1 MPSHLFTRCFAASL
15 CCAYCVAEAQE
26 INTLPITKVQAHR
39 PSPGE
44 IDLDVPTN
52 TGSRLGLSIK
62 ETPAS
67 VYQVDR
73 FTMEARGDRTTHEAL
88 RNMPGV
94 HDANKPNVGGSL
106 SYRGF
111 SGAQITHLF
120 NGTSVQFDM
129 IAGRPVDSWI
139 YDRVE
144 LIGGP
149 SSFLYGAGAVGG
161 SVNYITR
168 LPQRS
173 NAYEGLLRLGS
184 NGTAQAAVGLNH
196 VITGDSKLGNFFRL
210 DANVKRNRSRM
221 QGNVN
226 NSQQIAASL
235 LSDLTPKLTHTLALE
250 YQHEKINSPYW
261 GTPLLNPRIGK
272 GKIIEGTRYKNYNS
286 IDGRYEQKIKW
297 ARSVLDY
304 RLSDEVSIKN
314 TLYHYNAQRD
324 YENVEAY
331 RLTPDNKRIVRNEAI
346 LQRHKQKLV
355 GNRTEVLA
363 QTHLGKMKSDWLFGV
378 DYSLNKQTRFPYI
391 LNAEVST
398 VDPYDFQTENFYDI
412 PGMRQQYN
420 PDRTVRVRTLGLF
433 AENRTKLAPSLSLL
447 SGLRHDRIKID
458 LKNHR
463 AINANNPDKFT
474 RHYAATTGRVGLM
487 WEINPSSNAYL
498 QYSMSAD
505 PPSGMLTTTSF
516 GQARTNTDLSTGKQF
531 EIGSKFKLL
540 DGRATGTLAA
550 YHIVRK
556 NLATR
561 DPSNPQ
567 QTILVGQ
574 QSSHGIELA
583 VDAQLTKQLRAQANM
598 AFVNPKFD
606 NFTEIVKGKPVSRV
620 GNIPNNTPR
629 SIANIWL
636 NYAFKPGWNASMGVR
651 RVSSVY
657 GDNANTIKAPAY
669 TLLDFGL
676 DYNYSK
682 NLKFRAN
689 LRNATNKLY
698 ANNITHSRMFYLGEP
713 RSFDVSM
720 RLNFQ

>member
-1 MPSHLFTRCFAASL
+1 MPPRHIFASCFATSICWA
-15 CCAYCVAEAQE
+15 CCVAKAQE
-26 INTLPITKVQAHR
+26 ISTLPATEVQAHR
-39 PSPGE
+39 PPPGE
-44 IDLDVPTN
+44 IDLDATTN
-52 TGSRLGLSIK
+52 TASRLGLSIK

-73 FTMEARGDRTTHEAL
+73 FVMEARGDRTTHEAL

-161 SVNYITR
+161 SINYITR

-196 VITGDSKLGNFFRL
+196 IVNGDSKRGNFFRL
-210 DANVKRNRSRM
+210 DANVKRSRSRM

-250 YQHEKINSPYW
+250 YQHEKINRPYW
-261 GTPLLNPRIGK
+261 GTPLLNPSIGK
-272 GKIIEGTRYKNYNS
+272 GIILEGTRYKNYNS
-286 IDGRYEQKIKW
+286 SDGRYEQNVKW
-297 ARSVLDY
+297 ARSVFDY
-304 RLSDEVSIKN
+304 RLSDRSSIKN
-314 TLYHYNAQRD
+314 TLYHYKAQRD
-324 YENVEAY
+324 YENVETY
-331 RLTPDNKRIVRNEAI
+331 RLTPDNKRVARNEAV
-346 LQRHKQKLV
+346 LQRHKQTLI

-363 QTHLGKMKSDWLFGV
+363 ETHLGKLKSDWLLGV
-378 DYSLNKQTRFPYI
+378 DYSINKQTRFPYI
-391 LNAEVST
+391 LNAEIST
-398 VDPYDFQTENFYDI
+398 VDPYNFQTERFYDI
-412 PGMRQQYN
+412 SGMRRQHD

-433 AENRTKLAPSLSLL
+433 AENRTKLTPSFSLL
-447 SGLRHDRIKID
+447 TGLRHDRIKID

-463 AINANNPDKFT
+463 AINASNPASFT

-487 WEINPSSNAYL
+487 WDITSSANAYL

-505 PPSGMLTTTSF
+505 PPSGMLTATSF
-516 GQARTNTDLSTGKQF
+516 GQARINTDLSTGKQF

-540 DGRATGTLAA
+540 DGRATGTVAA

-561 DPSNPQ
+561 DPFDPQ
-567 QTILVGQ
+567 KTILVGQ
-574 QSSHGIELA
+574 QSAQGIEFV

-598 AFVNPKFD
+598 AFVKPKFD
-606 NFTEIVKGKPVSRV
+606 NFTEVVKGKPVSRA
-620 GNIPNNTPR
+620 GNTPNNTPR
-629 SIANIWL
+629 SIANLWL
-636 NYAFKPGWNASMGVR
+636 NYAFRPGWNASMGMR

-676 DYNYSK
+676 DYTQNK
-682 NLKFRAN
+682 NLTFRAN

-713 RSFDVSM
+713 RGFDVSI
-720 RLNFQ
+720 RLNF